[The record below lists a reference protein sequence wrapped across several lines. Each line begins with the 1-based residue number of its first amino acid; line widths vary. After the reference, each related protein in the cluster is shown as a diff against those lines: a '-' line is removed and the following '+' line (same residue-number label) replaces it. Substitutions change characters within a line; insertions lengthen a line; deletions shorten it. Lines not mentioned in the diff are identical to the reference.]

1 MNHEPENSESS
12 GGPKPGGAGAG
23 EDIRTI
29 HELVRDMCAQHVNG
43 AETEDAGHESS
54 ARVLLQ
60 TLHSMSV

>member
-29 HELVRDMCAQHVNG
+29 HELVRDMYNMLSCARS
-43 AETEDAGHESS
+43 T
-54 ARVLLQ
+54 
-60 TLHSMSV
+60 